1 MKNIMKR
8 IIFIASAM
16 LILGVF
22 PFSAAHAIKKC
33 QDSDGNW
40 HYGDIAVAQCNKS
53 KVTTL
58 NDRGFIASEKDAP
71 KTPEELEKE
80 AAEKAKAEEEAA
92 RIQAE
97 EDERARI
104 LSVYETEADIDRQR
118 DNQIDSVNSN
128 IAVHKAYVKSVTA
141 RIERLTKKGENFTG
155 GRKKLNLEQIAEA
168 QARVKESNAELIK
181 LEEHKTS
188 VVQRFAE
195 EKKVYRE
202 LKNPS

>member
-1 MKNIMKR
+1 MKR
-8 IIFIASAM
+8 STFIVSAI
-16 LILGVF
+16 LILGIF

-40 HYGDIAVAQCNKS
+40 HYGDIAVDQCNKS

-58 NDRGFIASEKDAP
+58 NSRGFIASEKDAP
-71 KTPEELEKE
+71 KTPEQIQKE
-80 AAEKAKAEEEAA
+80 ADENAKAEADAE

-97 EDERARI
+97 EDERIRI

-128 IAVHKAYVKSVTA
+128 MAVHKAYVKSVTA
-141 RIERLTKKGENFTG
+141 KIQRLKKKGADFTG

-168 QARVKESNAELIK
+168 QARVDESTSELIK
-181 LEEHKTS
+181 LEEQKTS
-188 VVQRFAE
+188 IAQRFAE
-195 EKKVYRE
+195 EKKIYHE
-202 LKNPS
+202 LKNRS